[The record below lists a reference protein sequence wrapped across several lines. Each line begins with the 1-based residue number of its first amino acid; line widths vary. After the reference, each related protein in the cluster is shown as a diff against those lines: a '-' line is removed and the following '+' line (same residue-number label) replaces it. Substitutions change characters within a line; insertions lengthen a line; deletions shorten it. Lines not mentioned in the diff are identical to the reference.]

1 MSEESPDDG
10 PVVAERGP
18 ELVVALLLMVFAVG
32 VIVDSVRVGIGWAP
46 DGPRSGYFP
55 FYIGLLLLAASG
67 SILIRTLLNWNKPS
81 AAFAQRSQLSSVI
94 SVLVPMIIYV
104 VAIGFLGIY
113 VASFFLIGYFMRRH
127 GQFGWPATV
136 AISIGVPL
144 VFFIVFE
151 RWFLVPLFKGPLEQM
166 LGF

>member
-10 PVVAERGP
+10 PVVSERGP
-18 ELVVALLLMVFAVG
+18 ELVVALLLMVFAAG
-32 VIVDSVRVGIGWAP
+32 VIADSMRVGIGWAP

-55 FYIGLLLLAASG
+55 FYIGLLLLFASG
-67 SILIRTLLNWNKPS
+67 SIVIRTLLRWKKPA
-81 AAFAQRSQLSSVI
+81 AAFAQRSQLASVI
-94 SVLVPMIIYV
+94 SVLVPMIVYV
-104 VAIGFLGIY
+104 VAISFLGIY
-113 VASFFLIGYFMRRH
+113 VASIFLIGYFMRRH
-127 GQFGWPATV
+127 GRYGWVPTI

-151 RWFLVPLFKGPLEQM
+151 RWFLVPLAKGPLEAL